1 MIQRWPKVSDVFT
14 KTKLKISLI
23 IRMMVVGKSHFE
35 TFFMV
40 AQEAKI
46 IQNHLPTLKN
56 TCTSFL
62 EHKKYK
68 KQIFLFL
75 YDTFFVPS

>member
-1 MIQRWPKVSDVFT
+1 
-14 KTKLKISLI
+14 
-23 IRMMVVGKSHFE
+23 MMVVGKSHFE

-46 IQNHLPTLKN
+46 IKDHLPTLKN
-56 TCTSFL
+56 TCTAFL

-68 KQIFLFL
+68 KQIIFFLC
-75 YDTFFVPS
+75 DTFFVPC